1 MSIKLWT
8 DMLGGKF
15 TKKVSKDASIW
26 QQYSGNMKEEML
38 TLLQSPHL
46 EKRAFALLCLGNI
59 PRRRWLAHSVSGTV
73 CSVSADDSS
82 EAHLA
87 DYVPLPRRA
96 GKGSTEQL

>member
-73 CSVSADDSS
+73 CSVSVDDSS